1 MARKPQKPDQ
11 SAQDDSAA
19 LHTAI
24 QEIID
29 GMGRGGLSWM
39 AERVGM
45 TVSALRRRLL
55 VPGKAFDA
63 PTLRAIAV
71 LLELRSEQSQVQP
84 PEPEPDTSEPAAS

>member
-1 MARKPQKPDQ
+1 MARQPSKPDQ

-19 LHTAI
+19 LHAAV
-24 QEIID
+24 QEVID
-29 GMGRGGLSWM
+29 EMGRGGLSWM

-63 PTLRAIAV
+63 PTLRAVAT
-71 LLELRSEQSQVQP
+71 LMELRREQEAQP
-84 PEPEPDTSEPAAS
+84 PAPTEDTPEPAHS